1 MFVKYDTSTSP
12 SLNTCL
18 SDRQGHTSKQ
28 ICYNFSMEFI
38 PIAIFIFL
46 TIFLNKKK
54 REKAT
59 LNGGVRKVPKNAFE
73 KIIDYYKKEME
84 RQKEAQDLETNKTK
98 KQPNLPNQTQTTPT
112 PIPYER
118 IPTPPTRKST
128 SLKPVIDIRT
138 ILFIP
143 FLLVALSLFITKAK
157 IGGTIMS
164 TLHGWPYPLLNHQ
177 IKDVVDNIP
186 INEWIVN
193 LGSFYHYVVFDYLFY
208 LVITI
213 VLYSFIKLANRD

>member
-1 MFVKYDTSTSP
+1 
-12 SLNTCL
+12 
-18 SDRQGHTSKQ
+18 
-28 ICYNFSMEFI
+28 MEI
-38 PIAIFIFL
+38 LPIIIFIL
-46 TIFLNKKK
+46 LSIFLNKKK
-54 REKAT
+54 REKT
-59 LNGGVRKVPKNAFE
+59 SLNTNTKTPSKNLFE
-73 KIIDYYKKEME
+73 NIIEYYKKEIE

-112 PIPYER
+112 PIPYKR
-118 IPTPPTRKST
+118 TPTPPTRKAT
-128 SLKPVIDIRT
+128 SIKPVIDIRT
-138 ILFIP
+138 ILFLP